1 MSNPFTVDGLV
12 FEPED
17 DGEVAYIAQLDPFQ
31 VAVYAEGKQWC
42 WSVETR
48 QGSRVFFCIH
58 TTRTP
63 KVAAEDALAVVRQEL
78 GALLRK
84 IQPSEP
90 A

>member
-1 MSNPFTVDGLV
+1 MSNAFTVNGLV

-17 DGEVAYIAQLDPFQ
+17 GAYIAQLDPFQ

-58 TTRTP
+58 TARTP

-84 IQPSEP
+84 IQPEIV
-90 A
+90 